1 MGAVVIRDNAV
12 LLVERAREPHKGY
25 WSLPG
30 GVVETGETLVEAVR
44 REVREETGLEV
55 EPLAVVE
62 IFERILR
69 DAQGRAEYHYV
80 LIDYVCTVAGGDLAP
95 ADDVSQ
101 ACWFP
106 RGELAGVRLTE
117 GSLAVIEKAFRQLAQ
132 SVAP

>member
-30 GVVETGETLVEAVR
+30 GVVETGETLAEAVR
-44 REVREETGLEV
+44 REVREETGLQV

-106 RGELAGVRLTE
+106 RGDLADIPLTE

>member
-44 REVREETGLEV
+44 REVREETGLQV

-69 DAQGRAEYHYV
+69 DAQGRAEYHFV

-95 ADDVSQ
+95 ADDVRQ
-101 ACWFP
+101 ACWFA
-106 RGELAGVRLTE
+106 RGDLAGIRLTE

>member
-1 MGAVVIRDNAV
+1 VGAVVIRDNAV

-30 GVVETGETLVEAVR
+30 GVVETGETLEQAVR
-44 REVREETGLEV
+44 REVREETGLQV

-95 ADDVSQ
+95 ADDVSR
-101 ACWFP
+101 ARWFS
-106 RGELAGVRLTE
+106 RDALDGLRLTE
-117 GSLAVIEKAFRQLAQ
+117 GSLPVIEKAFRQLAQ

>member
-1 MGAVVIRDNAV
+1 MGAVLIRDNAV

-30 GVVETGETLVEAVR
+30 GVVETGETLADAVR
-44 REVREETGLEV
+44 REVREETGLVV

-80 LIDYVCTVAGGDLAP
+80 LIDYVCAVVGGELAP

-101 ACWFP
+101 ARWFP
-106 RGELAGVRLTE
+106 RGDLAGIRLTE

>member
-1 MGAVVIRDNAV
+1 MGAVLIRDNAV

-30 GVVETGETLVEAVR
+30 GAVETGETLAEAVR
-44 REVREETGLEV
+44 REVREETGLLV

-69 DAQGRAEYHYV
+69 DAQGRTEYHYV

-106 RGELAGVRLTE
+106 RGDLAGIRLTE

>member
-1 MGAVVIRDNAV
+1 M
-12 LLVERAREPHKGY
+12 ERAREPHKGY

-30 GVVETGETLVEAVR
+30 GAVETGETLAEAVR
-44 REVREETGLEV
+44 REVREETGLQV

-95 ADDVSQ
+95 ADDVNQ

-106 RGELAGVRLTE
+106 RGDLAGIRLTE

>member
-1 MGAVVIRDNAV
+1 MGAVLIRDNAV

-30 GVVETGETLVEAVR
+30 GVVETGETLADAVR
-44 REVREETGLEV
+44 REVREETGLVV

-69 DAQGRAEYHYV
+69 DGQGRAEYHYV
-80 LIDYVCTVAGGDLAP
+80 LIDYVCAVVGGELAP

-101 ACWFP
+101 ARWFP
-106 RGELAGVRLTE
+106 RGDLAGIRLTE

>member
-30 GVVETGETLVEAVR
+30 GVVETGETLIEAVR
-44 REVREETGLEV
+44 REVREETGLQV

-101 ACWFP
+101 ARWFP
-106 RGELAGVRLTE
+106 RGDLAGIRLTE
-117 GSLAVIEKAFRQLAQ
+117 GSLAVIEKAFRQFAP
-132 SVAP
+132 SVSP